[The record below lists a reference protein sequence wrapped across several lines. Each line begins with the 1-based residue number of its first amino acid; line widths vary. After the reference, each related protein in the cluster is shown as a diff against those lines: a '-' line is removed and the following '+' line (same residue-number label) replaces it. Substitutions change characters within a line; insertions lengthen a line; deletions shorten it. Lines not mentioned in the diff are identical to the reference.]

1 MKPWILLAV
10 IAGCFAGCQTTDN
23 TGLIATAPVRNEVQ
37 FTGPYVPL
45 SEVDQP
51 ATIYEQTPPEF
62 PDVMMRVRIDGKA
75 IIDLLVD
82 TSGKPQQ
89 VQCEEAT
96 HPLFAES
103 AIKAVKR
110 WRFKPA
116 MKGGQPVTS
125 NLTIPIEFRRE
136 TVTDID
142 IK

>member
-37 FTGPYVPL
+37 FTGPYLPA
-45 SEVDQP
+45 SDVDQP
-51 ATIYEQTPPEF
+51 PTIFEQTPPEF
-62 PDVMMRVRIDGKA
+62 PEPMLRARIDGKA
-75 IIDLLVD
+75 IVALIVD
-82 TSGKPQQ
+82 SSGKPQQ

-96 HPLFAES
+96 HPLFAD
-103 AIKAVKR
+103 AAVKAVKK

-116 MKGGQPVTS
+116 TKGGQAVAS
-125 NLTIPIEFRRE
+125 NLSIPIEFRRE